1 MPTCERITL
10 RAVTPEDTVFAEHVY
25 FETQRWIIEQ
35 IFGWRGDEIERVR
48 FLLHYVPARSH
59 IIVVAGR
66 EAGFMQVLETY
77 SYVELEQIYLLPAFQ
92 RQGIGS
98 EIIDRLAVHAS
109 EDGKPLRLSTA
120 KINPA
125 RALYERL
132 GFHVTGEDQYKVYME
147 RTLRQAQGDS
157 SGAKT

>member
-1 MPTCERITL
+1 MPTCERVTL
-10 RAVTPEDTVFAEHVY
+10 RAAAPEDTLFAEQVY
-25 FETQRWIIEQ
+25 FETQRWIIERL
-35 IFGWRGDEIERVR
+35 FGWRGDEVERVR

-77 SYVELEQIYLLPAFQ
+77 SYVELEQIYLLPGFQ
-92 RQGIGS
+92 RRGIGS
-98 EIIDRLAVHAS
+98 EIIGDLIANAHADR
-109 EDGKPLRLSTA
+109 KPLRLSTA

-132 GFHVTGEDQYKVYME
+132 GFHTSGEDQFKVYME
-147 RTLRQAQGDS
+147 TS

>member
-1 MPTCERITL
+1 M
-10 RAVTPEDTVFAEHVY
+10 PEDTAFAEHVY
-25 FETQRWIIEQ
+25 FETQRWIIKQ
-35 IFGWRGDEIERVR
+35 LFGWRGDEVERVR

-77 SYVELEQIYLLPAFQ
+77 SYVELEQFYLLPAFQ

-98 EIIDRLAVHAS
+98 EIIGDLIANAHADR
-109 EDGKPLRLSTA
+109 KPLRLSSA

-147 RTLRQAQGDS
+147 LGPSTALRQAQGDS
-157 SGAKT
+157 APERATGDK